1 MNKGTFPLSRQPLAR
16 ANLERSGFT
25 RKREINQNV
34 HRGNPDTN
42 CREKPASNG
51 SNLSHFRR
59 RRSHV
64 TGWTTP
70 ANTMSAGWGK
80 RGTECYE
87 QTEVLGRAKSRDC
100 QSTKNRHNCICA
112 AVVSPDHEQRLR
124 SGGYPSVV
132 PMKTLLVLAPHPELA
147 EAVRQ
152 ALNPELYKVIHR
164 TGVEE
169 AEPLLSLGKVDL
181 VILDVNL
188 TDVQGLWVLEKLRRL
203 LPHCPIIVYTGARQW
218 QWEEEAYLQGVS
230 YVLNKP
236 VRPRLLNAVL
246 ERIGSSATIT
256 RPESR
261 PAAPQVSSDEVKPVK
276 SGHTAAEALSI
287 LRDFSGILT
296 HSLCAEALLK
306 QFLLLLREILGVNR
320 AAIFVRP
327 PATAFARA
335 SGLAAER
342 KMRSACALGLPT
354 GLLEH
359 FELSFE
365 TGIGGHL
372 FRQGRIVRRDSPE
385 TLNDLEMQKEFE
397 LLGAQVAIPILDREA
412 LVGVAAFDG
421 RVTGEPLVNGEL
433 ELIFH
438 LLEQLGM
445 AVKNIWLH
453 DQLAA
458 NHEMMTNIL
467 RELTSACVVVG
478 RDLDLLHVNR
488 AARSLF
494 QKSGRRSGTLEF
506 SDLPQALG
514 SKVYQVLKTGAGIA
528 TFKYQPAEAPTGL
541 YHATVVPFTAQG
553 AAAPVAALLVVE
565 DHTQAEQFRKLEIEA
580 ANLRLIKSMADRLA
594 HEVGNALVPL
604 STHQQLL
611 AEKFKDPEFR
621 SSLDLALSE
630 TVKRVSRLTHQ
641 MRYLA
646 RDSAVSKEAVP
657 LSQLI
662 DEAFKEARKF
672 QPARS
677 SKLDFDDSSHPIILM
692 GDPAALKYALTEVML
707 NAIQANPAEAKVVVR
722 AHSDSDSHGGEWV
735 HVDITD
741 NGPGFSPEAAQRVPT
756 PFFTTRTVG
765 LGLGLCVT
773 RRILETH
780 QGRLSL
786 LAGAPGQ
793 PGTVRVSLP
802 LMATPTHQS

>member
-1 MNKGTFPLSRQPLAR
+1 
-16 ANLERSGFT
+16 
-25 RKREINQNV
+25 
-34 HRGNPDTN
+34 
-42 CREKPASNG
+42 
-51 SNLSHFRR
+51 
-59 RRSHV
+59 
-64 TGWTTP
+64 
-70 ANTMSAGWGK
+70 
-80 RGTECYE
+80 
-87 QTEVLGRAKSRDC
+87 
-100 QSTKNRHNCICA
+100 
-112 AVVSPDHEQRLR
+112 
-124 SGGYPSVV
+124 
-132 PMKTLLVLAPHPELA
+132 MKTLLVLAPHPDLA

-152 ALNPELYKVIHR
+152 ALNPEDHKIIHR
-164 TGVEE
+164 TDVEE
-169 AEPLLSLGKVDL
+169 AEPLLSRGRVDL
-181 VILDVNL
+181 AILDVTL
-188 TDVQGLWVLEKLRRL
+188 TDVQGIWIVEKVRRL
-203 LPHCPIIVYTGARQW
+203 LPHCPVIVYTGERQW

-230 YVLNKP
+230 HVLSKP
-236 VRPRLLNAVL
+236 VRPRLLNALL
-246 ERIGSSATIT
+246 ERIWSDAGATKPEP
-256 RPESR
+256 RPVPPVIAPDEPK
-261 PAAPQVSSDEVKPVK
+261 PAR
-276 SGHTAAEALSI
+276 SGQTATQALAI

-320 AAIFVRP
+320 AAIFVRQP
-327 PATAFARA
+327 STAFARA
-335 SGLAAER
+335 AGLGDVR
-342 KMRSACALGLPT
+342 KMRSACAIGLPA

-372 FRQGRIVRRDSPE
+372 FREGRIVRRDSTE
-385 TLNDLEMQKEFE
+385 AVSDVEMQKEFE

-438 LLEQLGM
+438 LLEQLGL

-467 RELTSACVVVG
+467 RELTSACVVVS
-478 RDLDLLHVNR
+478 RDLDVLHANR
-488 AARSLF
+488 AARNLF
-494 QKSGRRSGTLEF
+494 QKTGRHSGSLEF

-514 SKVYQVLKTGAGIA
+514 SKVYQVLKSGAAIA
-528 TFKYQPAEAPTGL
+528 TFKYQPADLPQGL
-541 YHATVVPFTAQG
+541 YHATVVPFIPQG
-553 AAAPVAALLVVE
+553 AATPASALLVVE
-565 DHTQAEQFRKLEIEA
+565 DHTQAEQFRKLEVEA
-580 ANLRLIKSMADRLA
+580 ANLRLVKSMADRLA

-630 TVKRVSRLTHQ
+630 TVKRVSRLTNQ

-646 RDSAVSKEAVP
+646 RDTALNKEAVP
-657 LSQLI
+657 LSQLV
-662 DEAFKEARKF
+662 DEAFKEAHKF
-672 QPARS
+672 QPAKAT
-677 SKLDFDDSSHPIILM
+677 KLDFSDSSHPIILM
-692 GDPAALKYALTEVML
+692 GDRAALKYALTEVML
-707 NAIQANPAEAKVVVR
+707 NALQANPADAKVAVKT
-722 AHSDSDSHGGEWV
+722 HIDSDSQGAGWV
-735 HVDITD
+735 HIDITD
-741 NGPGFSPEAAQRVPT
+741 NGSGFSAEAAQRVPT

-780 QGRLSL
+780 QGRLSVL
-786 LAGAPGQ
+786 SSSAGQ

-802 LMATPTHQS
+802 LGTAPLSQN

>member
-1 MNKGTFPLSRQPLAR
+1 
-16 ANLERSGFT
+16 
-25 RKREINQNV
+25 
-34 HRGNPDTN
+34 
-42 CREKPASNG
+42 
-51 SNLSHFRR
+51 
-59 RRSHV
+59 
-64 TGWTTP
+64 
-70 ANTMSAGWGK
+70 
-80 RGTECYE
+80 
-87 QTEVLGRAKSRDC
+87 
-100 QSTKNRHNCICA
+100 
-112 AVVSPDHEQRLR
+112 
-124 SGGYPSVV
+124 
-132 PMKTLLVLAPHPELA
+132 MKTLLILAPHPELA

-152 ALNPELYKVIHR
+152 ALNPESHKIIHR

-169 AEPLLSLGKVDL
+169 AEPLLARGMIDL
-181 VILDVNL
+181 VILDVEL
-188 TDVQGLWVLEKLRRL
+188 TDVQGIWVLEKVRRL
-203 LPHCPIIVYTGARQW
+203 LPHCPLIAYTGERQW

-230 YVLNKP
+230 HVLTKP
-236 VRPRLLNAVL
+236 VRPRLINTVL
-246 ERIGSSATIT
+246 ERIWSQSGGTK
-256 RPESR
+256 PEQR
-261 PAAPQVSSDEVKPVK
+261 PAATQRPSGETQPAK
-276 SGHTAAEALSI
+276 SGHTATEALAV

-320 AAIFVRP
+320 AAIFLRQ
-327 PATAFARA
+327 PASPYSRV
-335 SGLAAER
+335 SGIIEGR
-342 KMRSACALGLPT
+342 KMHSACAIGLPA

-372 FRQGRIVRRDSPE
+372 FRQGRIVRYDSPE
-385 TLNDLEMQKEFE
+385 ALADLEMQKEFQ
-397 LLGAQVAIPILDREA
+397 LLGAQVAIPMLDRET

-453 DQLAA
+453 DQLGA

-467 RELTSACVVVG
+467 RELSSACVVVS
-478 RDLDLLHVNR
+478 RDLDVMHANR
-488 AARSLF
+488 AARGLF
-494 QKSGRRSGTLEF
+494 QKNGRHSGELEF

-514 SKVYQVLKTGAGIA
+514 SKVYQVLKTGAGVA
-528 TFKYQPAEAPTGL
+528 TFKYQPPESPNSL
-541 YHATVVPFTAQG
+541 YHATVVPFIPQG
-553 AAAPVAALLVVE
+553 AATPSSALLIVE
-565 DHTQAEQFRKLEIEA
+565 DHTQVEQFRKLEIEA
-580 ANLRLIKSMADRLA
+580 ANLRLVKSMADRLA

-621 SSLDLALSE
+621 SSLDFALSE
-630 TVKRVSRLTHQ
+630 TVKRVSRLTSQ

-646 RDSAVSKEAVP
+646 RDSVVSKEAVP

-662 DEAFKEARKF
+662 DEAFKEARTY
-672 QPARS
+672 QPVKS
-677 SKLDFDDSSHPIILM
+677 PKLDFIVGSHPIILM
-692 GDPAALKYALTEVML
+692 GDRAALKYALTEVML
-707 NAIQANPAEAKVVVR
+707 NAIQANTSDAKVGVR
-722 AHSDSDSHGGEWV
+722 AHTDNDSQGSGWV
-735 HVDITD
+735 HIDITD
-741 NGPGFSPEAAQRVPT
+741 NGSGFTAEAAQRVPS

-786 LAGAPGQ
+786 LAGATGQ
-793 PGTVRVSLP
+793 PGTVRISLP
-802 LMATPTHQS
+802 LTPSPVSQN